1 MTVAVA
7 PPERP
12 TIPLV
17 RQQVRDVLLQSPTF
31 RALPE
36 AQRQQLAYDMVNVG
50 QYLAD
55 AGGATY
61 GLPLAA
67 AISQD
72 ASAAPIRGLADQPV
86 DTAGEKFGAQGG
98 AVAASSGVDAFTG
111 LVAAVDFP
119 TFVSG
124 LIQGV
129 FQAIVDASIQQMEAF
144 AELVKNVSKSVNEY
158 MRDNVTPNQARDYLA
173 DRYPDQ
179 LEVDITGN
187 SPKVVPKPDA
197 NESDMPDFFKDLGL
211 AMPVESLD
219 EEVTEEVLV
228 PAARQQM
235 AIDRQRMLLMMVMMG
250 INRLVV
256 TDGSIKA
263 AVIFQLN
270 TTDLVQQ
277 ASTLATGFES
287 TTKNKSRSGVFSG
300 WFSPSWKTVDKTKL
314 SVTTTRTD
322 ESEASVELKAKL
334 TGDVNVRFQSQVF
347 PLQDM
352 TTLLGLQEP
361 ALPTTQARTETSPA
375 LTGS

>member
-1 MTVAVA
+1 
-7 PPERP
+7 
-12 TIPLV
+12 L
-17 RQQVRDVLLQSPTF
+17 
-31 RALPE
+31 
-36 AQRQQLAYDMVNVG
+36 
-50 QYLAD
+50 
-55 AGGATY
+55 
-61 GLPLAA
+61 
-67 AISQD
+67 
-72 ASAAPIRGLADQPV
+72 
-86 DTAGEKFGAQGG
+86 DTAGQKMGDQGG
-98 AVAASSGVDAFTG
+98 AVAASSGVPALTD
-111 LVAAVDFP
+111 LIAAVDFP

-144 AELVKNVSKSVNEY
+144 AELVKNVSKSVDEY

-179 LEVDITGN
+179 LEVDISGD

-235 AIDRQRMLLMMVMMG
+235 AIDRQRMLLMMVLMG

-270 TTDLVQQ
+270 TTDLVSQ
-277 ASTLATGFES
+277 ASTVATGFDS
-287 TTKNKSRSGVFSG
+287 TTKDKSRSSFFSG
-300 WFSPSWKTVDKTKL
+300 WFSPSWKTENKTKL
-314 SVTTTRTD
+314 SITTTRTD

-334 TGDVNVRFQSQVF
+334 TGDVNVRFRSDVF
-347 PLQDM
+347 PLTDM

-361 ALPTTQARTETSPA
+361 TLPTTQARTETAPI
-375 LTGS
+375 GS

>member
-7 PPERP
+7 PERP

-36 AQRQQLAYDMVNVG
+36 AQRRQLAFDMVNVG

-72 ASAAPIRGLADQPV
+72 ASAAPARGLADQPV
-86 DTAGEKFGAQGG
+86 DTAGQKLGDQGG
-98 AVAASSGVDAFTG
+98 AVAADAGVGALTD

-119 TFVSG
+119 AFVSG

-179 LEVDITGN
+179 LEVDISGS

-197 NESDMPDFFKDLGL
+197 NESEMPDFFKDLGL

-219 EEVTEEVLV
+219 EEVTEEILV

-256 TDGSIKA
+256 TNGSLKA

-277 ASTLATGFES
+277 RSRAATGFES
-287 TTKNKSRSGVFSG
+287 TAKTKSRSGILAG
-300 WFSPSWKTVDKTKL
+300 WFSPSWKTENETKV
-314 SVTTTRTD
+314 SVTTTRVD

-334 TGDVNVRFQSQVF
+334 TGDVNVQFKSDVF
-347 PLQDM
+347 PLKDM

-361 ALPTTQARTETSPA
+361 ALPTTQARTETAPA
-375 LTGS
+375 PGS